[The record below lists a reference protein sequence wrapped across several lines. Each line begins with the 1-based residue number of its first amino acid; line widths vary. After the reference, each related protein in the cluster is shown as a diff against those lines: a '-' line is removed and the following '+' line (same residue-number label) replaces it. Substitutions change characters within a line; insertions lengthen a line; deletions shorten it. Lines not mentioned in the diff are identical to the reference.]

1 MKFITVYDNTEEILS
16 VQNCESSLLCNNA
29 MESLRSF
36 VDSNSVHFDFKEKKR
51 HNDRIN
57 RTKYSKTRSFSLKL
71 VVLISWVLSGVHRPE
86 LAQCAIIM
94 PVVDNELFSSNP
106 APPAPPPM
114 AAGRRFRQLLEKNL
128 EQYGD
133 SQWMVSSAPQSFW
146 KSN

>member
-1 MKFITVYDNTEEILS
+1 MITLRKSYQYKTASHRCYVIMLWSHYDLLSIVIACTLIL
-16 VQNCESSLLCNNA
+16 
-29 MESLRSF
+29 RG
-36 VDSNSVHFDFKEKKR
+36 KKR